1 MNEMNILL
9 VDDDHI
15 VNFLSKTVL
24 TSMGFNNITEV
35 TDGKQ
40 ALESLKKETCPN
52 LLFLDINMPVMDGFS
67 FLTLAVK
74 EMLCMQMNV
83 VILTSSS
90 RQKDKDQASQFSNVI
105 DYIEKPLN
113 KDKVRQ
119 VLEKVN

>member
-15 VNFLSKTVL
+15 VNFLSETVL
-24 TSMGFNNITEV
+24 TSMGFNNITAV
-35 TDGKQ
+35 TDGKK
-40 ALESLKKETCPN
+40 ALESLKKDDCPN
-52 LLFLDINMPVMDGFS
+52 LMFLDINMPVMDGFS
-67 FLTLAVK
+67 FLTQAVK
-74 EMLCMQMNV
+74 EILCMQMNV

-90 RQKDKDQASQFSNVI
+90 RQKDKDQASQFSNVV